1 MQTALHLFIQ
11 PLEGCGKLRA
21 VKQSCHSSAPKDDL
35 TSKFAVSCTRV
46 IDMGVSCLLGLGF
59 NTLIIHFCA
68 SLTSPV
74 FLNSADEN
82 FGGSKSCAALM
93 RPAGGGSGCR
103 RGGVGDSVDVEVVGE
118 RVDVEVVR

>member
-1 MQTALHLFIQ
+1 M
-11 PLEGCGKLRA
+11 
-21 VKQSCHSSAPKDDL
+21 KQSCHSSAPKDDL

-46 IDMGVSCLLGLGF
+46 IDMGVSGLLGLGF

-82 FGGSKSCAALM
+82 SWESKYCAAPMLA
-93 RPAGGGSGCR
+93 RQNGPH
-103 RGGVGDSVDVEVVGE
+103 DSCPGICLLHCISAVNGKCWG
-118 RVDVEVVR
+118 